1 MLIAIMLINASLLR
15 SCKALLEKAMKSR
28 RTSTDGNN
36 AEIDTAIINGPG
48 QIVAEKSPGSA
59 PAAPHFLA
67 PTKAFKVQSVVRTA
81 KQVV

>member
-1 MLIAIMLINASLLR
+1 
-15 SCKALLEKAMKSR
+15 MKSR

-67 PTKAFKVQSVVRTA
+67 PTKAFKVQSVVRTV
-81 KQVV
+81 KQVVQNIQYVYGLQSFRESLQ